1 MAELIEI
8 KVPDIG
14 DFDEV
19 EIIEVLVA
27 EGDSVEVNQDI
38 ITLESDK
45 AAMEIPSPA
54 DGVIKELKVAV
65 GQKVKQGDVIAL
77 AEAASTTT
85 TQAPAPVKSAPAA
98 PATPTPEAAPEMA
111 AAGGLIDIKVPDI
124 GDFDEVEI
132 IEVLVSEGDS
142 VDVNQDIIT
151 LESDKAAMEIP
162 SPVAGTVKQLKV
174 AVGDK
179 VKQGD
184 VIAIA
189 ETSAVA
195 STPAPAAETTP
206 ISSGKETAAA
216 IVAEALSKPAPETE
230 AEPELAPFAPDSK
243 SGIKQA
249 HASPSVRQFAREL
262 GVVLSQVGGTGVKGR
277 ITKQD
282 VQGFVK
288 QKLNAPAATI
298 GGSAIPPVP
307 VVNFEK
313 FGEIESV
320 ELPRIKK
327 ISGKHLHACWL
338 NIPHVTQFDE
348 ADITELEQFRKAN
361 KESAAKQGVNLTPLV
376 FIMKA
381 VVASLKVYPELN
393 ASLSEDKEHLIMKSY
408 YNIGVAVDT
417 PNGLMVPVIKDV
429 DKKGFLELAGEL
441 GEISAR
447 ARDGALTAKDL
458 QGGTFSISSLGGI
471 GGSFFTPIVNAPE
484 VAILGIGR
492 HKMQPVWNGKEFE
505 PKLMLPLSVSYD
517 HRVVDGALGARFTTH
532 LNHMLSDIRKVLL

>member
-85 TQAPAPVKSAPAA
+85 TEASSPVKSAPAA
-98 PATPTPEAAPEMA
+98 IATPSPEAVPEVV
-111 AAGGLIDIKVPDI
+111 AGGLIDIEVPDI

-189 ETSAVA
+189 ETSAVL
-195 STPAPAAETTP
+195 STPLPATETIP
-206 ISSGKETAAA
+206 VSSGKETAAA
-216 IVAEALSKPAPETE
+216 IVAEALSKPAPEIE
-230 AEPELAPFAPDSK
+230 PEPELAPFAPDSK

-288 QKLNAPAATI
+288 QKLNAPAATT

-307 VVNFEK
+307 IVNFEK

-393 ASLSEDKEHLIMKSY
+393 ASLSEDKEHLIIKSY

-492 HKMQPVWNGKEFE
+492 HTMQPVWNGKEFE

>member
-1 MAELIEI
+1 MTELIEI
-8 KVPDIG
+8 RVPDVG

-27 EGDSVEVNQDI
+27 V
-38 ITLESDK
+38 
-45 AAMEIPSPA
+45 
-54 DGVIKELKVAV
+54 
-65 GQKVKQGDVIAL
+65 
-77 AEAASTTT
+77 
-85 TQAPAPVKSAPAA
+85 
-98 PATPTPEAAPEMA
+98 
-111 AAGGLIDIKVPDI
+111 
-124 GDFDEVEI
+124 
-132 IEVLVSEGDS
+132 GDS

-162 SPVAGTVKQLKV
+162 SPTAGVLKELKV

-184 VIAIA
+184 LIAIAEVSSANAPQETVVEKPAPTVESKPAEPAAIPTTSGLVEIKVPDIGDFDEVEIIEVLVAVGDSVDANQDIITLESDKAAMEIPSPVAGVIKELKVAIGEKVKQGDVIAIA
-189 ETSAVA
+189 ESASSAPVVEMPVA
-195 STPAPAAETTP
+195 EV
-206 ISSGKETAAA
+206 SSGKATAAA
-216 IVAEALSKPAPETE
+216 IVAQAMSKQAQSAAP
-230 AEPELAPFAPDSK
+230 EPELAPFAPDSK
-243 SGIKQA
+243 SAIKQA

-262 GVVLSQVGGTGVKGR
+262 GVILSQVGGSGIKGR
-277 ITKQD
+277 ITKED
-282 VQGFVK
+282 VQNFVK
-288 QKLNAPAATI
+288 QKINAPAVAT

-313 FGEIESV
+313 FGAIESV
-320 ELPRIKK
+320 ELGRIKK

-348 ADITELEQFRKAN
+348 ADITELEQFRKEN
-361 KESAAKQGVNLTPLV
+361 KEAAAKQGVNLTPLV

-381 VVASLKVYPELN
+381 VVASLKLYPELN
-393 ASLSEDKEHLIMKSY
+393 SSLSEDKHYLIMKDY

-484 VAILGIGR
+484 VAILGVGR

-505 PKLMLPLSVSYD
+505 AKLMLPLSVSYD

>member
-77 AEAASTTT
+77 AEAASKTTT
-85 TQAPAPVKSAPAA
+85 EASSPVKSAPAA
-98 PATPTPEAAPEMA
+98 IATPSPEAVPEVV
-111 AAGGLIDIKVPDI
+111 AGGLIDIEVPDI

-189 ETSAVA
+189 ETSAVL
-195 STPAPAAETTP
+195 STPLPAAETIP
-206 ISSGKETAAA
+206 VSSGKETAAT
-216 IVAEALSKPAPETE
+216 IVAEALSKPAPEIE
-230 AEPELAPFAPDSK
+230 PEPELAPFAPDSK

-288 QKLNAPAATI
+288 QKLNAPAATT

-307 VVNFEK
+307 IVNFEK

-393 ASLSEDKEHLIMKSY
+393 ASLSEDKEHLIIKSY

-492 HKMQPVWNGKEFE
+492 HTMQPVWNGKEFE

>member
-85 TQAPAPVKSAPAA
+85 TEASSPVKSAPAA
-98 PATPTPEAAPEMA
+98 IATPSPEAVPEVV
-111 AAGGLIDIKVPDI
+111 AGGLIDIEVPDI

-189 ETSAVA
+189 ETSAVL
-195 STPAPAAETTP
+195 STPLPAAETIP
-206 ISSGKETAAA
+206 VSSGKETAAA
-216 IVAEALSKPAPETE
+216 IVAEALSKPAPEIE
-230 AEPELAPFAPDSK
+230 PEPELAPFAPDSK

-288 QKLNAPAATI
+288 QKLNAPAATT

-307 VVNFEK
+307 IVNFEK

-393 ASLSEDKEHLIMKSY
+393 ASLSEDKEHLIIKSY

-441 GEISAR
+441 GEVSAR

-492 HKMQPVWNGKEFE
+492 HTMQPVWNGKEFE

>member
-1 MAELIEI
+1 MADLIEI

-14 DFDEV
+14 DFDAV
-19 EIIEVLVA
+19 EIIEVLVS
-27 EGDSVEVNQDI
+27 EGDSVDENQDI

-45 AAMEIPSPA
+45 AAMEIPSPIA
-54 DGVIKELKVAV
+54 GVIKEMKV
-65 GQKVKQGDVIAL
+65 
-77 AEAASTTT
+77 S
-85 TQAPAPVKSAPAA
+85 
-98 PATPTPEAAPEMA
+98 
-111 AAGGLIDIKVPDI
+111 
-124 GDFDEVEI
+124 
-132 IEVLVSEGDS
+132 
-142 VDVNQDIIT
+142 
-151 LESDKAAMEIP
+151 
-162 SPVAGTVKQLKV
+162 
-174 AVGDK
+174 VGDK
-179 VKQGD
+179 VKEGD
-184 VIAIA
+184 VIAMA
-189 ETSAVA
+189 EASGAVA
-195 STPAPAAETTP
+195 AAPAPKQEQPKAEAAPAATP
-206 ISSGKETAAA
+206 DVSKGKATAAS
-216 IVAEALSKPAPETE
+216 IVSEALSKQA
-230 AEPELAPFAPDSK
+230 ASEPELVERTPFAPDNK
-243 SGIKQA
+243 SGVKHA

-262 GVVLSQVGGTGVKGR
+262 GVTLSAVSGTGVKGR
-277 ITKQD
+277 ITKED
-282 VQGFVK
+282 VQNFVK
-288 QKLNAPAATI
+288 QKLNAPAQAT

-313 FGEIESV
+313 FGDVETTEIS
-320 ELPRIKK
+320 RIKK

-348 ADITELEQFRKAN
+348 ADISELEQFRKEN
-361 KESAAKQGVNLTPLV
+361 KEAAAKQGVNLTPLV

-393 ASLSEDKEHLIMKSY
+393 ASLSEDKEHLIIKDY

-441 GEISAR
+441 GEISSR
-447 ARDGALTAKDL
+447 ARDGALTATDL

-484 VAILGIGR
+484 VAILGVGR
-492 HKMQPVWNGKEFE
+492 HKMQPVWNGSEFE